1 LRAVLDAVMGTAVDA
16 DMLKSNVMVKGLSS
30 VLIIIHQLA
39 FQGHKL
45 MKDCRKTMTY
55 QEIKDSAES
64 LFVHPCCLKLEFK
77 MMYQG
82 LALIIM
88 ES

>member
-16 DMLKSNVMVKGLSS
+16 YMLMSNVMVKGLSS
-30 VLIIIHQLA
+30 VLTIIHQLA

-55 QEIKDSAES
+55 QEIEASAES
-64 LFVHPCCLKLEFK
+64 LYVHPCCLKLEFN
-77 MMYQG
+77 
-82 LALIIM
+82 IICIRGWLSLM